1 MPVGRLL
8 PFSWFQKALWS
19 QKEIHPAP
27 LRFTVWALEE
37 FSSRSWK
44 SCFGFLLGFFY
55 WKHFSMRFAS
65 FFWKIAMTTL
75 FWCVSHALTR
85 APWVMDFSFAPPR
98 GNNSAVRSGLRP
110 TVIPAAE
117 VGGWWLVVSGWW
129 LAISRVIFTNSISRE
144 LGCLLHGFTWKWKWI
159 RWIQRGLFS
168 KCFTRR

>member
-8 PFSWFQKALWS
+8 SFSWSQKALWS
-19 QKEIHPAP
+19 RKEIHPAP
-27 LRFTVWALEE
+27 LRFTVLSTWGVFQAGHENLALVCCWFFFAGNFPMRLFFFERLLWLPYFDE
-37 FSSRSWK
+37 FHTRCPSFSS
-44 SCFGFLLGFFY
+44 
-55 WKHFSMRFAS
+55 
-65 FFWKIAMTTL
+65 
-75 FWCVSHALTR
+75 
-85 APWVMDFSFAPPR
+85 DFHPPR

-144 LGCLLHGFTWKWKWI
+144 LGCLLKNFTWKWKWI